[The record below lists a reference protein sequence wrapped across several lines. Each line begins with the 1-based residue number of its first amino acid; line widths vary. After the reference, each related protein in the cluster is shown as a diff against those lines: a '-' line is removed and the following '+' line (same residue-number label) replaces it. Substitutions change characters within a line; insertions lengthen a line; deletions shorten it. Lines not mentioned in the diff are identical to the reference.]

1 MKCRDI
7 IEFLRQQFPESMA
20 CGWDNVGLLAGSMEK
35 EVHTVYIALDA
46 TDEAIAAAV
55 EAQADML
62 LTHHPLIFKGI
73 RQVNSEDF
81 IGRRILKLIR
91 HDMAYY
97 AMHTNFDVAA
107 MADLAAERLGLSD
120 IAVLQ
125 ETGTLPEGF
134 ALPES
139 AAGKAES
146 VLPEG
151 ATSKVESALSDGAV
165 SKAEGSVGL
174 RTVGIGKIGMLPCEM
189 TLEECAELTKCSFGL
204 DKVKVFGEPDMRVQC
219 AAVCPGSGKSV
230 IEDALKKGAQVLIT
244 GDIDH
249 HEGID
254 AVARGMAVIDAGH
267 YGLEQIFIPYMKE
280 YLEARLPE
288 LTVIAQAPKP
298 PFRYI

>member
-7 IEFLRQQFPESMA
+7 IELLRQQFPESMA

-46 TDEAIAAAV
+46 TDEAITAAV

-81 IGRRILKLIR
+81 IGRRILELIR

-139 AAGKAES
+139 TASKAES

-151 ATSKVESALSDGAV
+151 TVG
-165 SKAEGSVGL
+165 KAESSVGM
-174 RTVGIGKIGMLPCEM
+174 RTIGIGKIGSLPCEM
-189 TLEECAELTKCSFGL
+189 TLRECAELTKRSFGL
-204 DKVKVFGEPDMRVQC
+204 DRVKVFGEPDMRVQC

-254 AVARGMAVIDAGH
+254 AVARGMAVIDADH